1 MARNVLEAVY
11 GELGVVDDGGRWP
24 DELRG
29 VNKCKRFARLVGKFS
44 SEVVDEMDD
53 LRTRII
59 EEQTK
64 SGALRDENLR
74 LRDKNA
80 KLESE
85 NMQLKLRQ
93 RLEAMQIAEADR
105 VKILECTK

>member
-1 MARNVLEAVY
+1 MRDAVQAAL
-11 GELGVVDDGGRWP
+11 GEIGVVDDGGRWP

-29 VNKCKRFARLVGKFS
+29 VNKTRRAFALIRKYGAVAL
-44 SEVVDEMDD
+44 DEMDD

-64 SGALRDENLR
+64 SGSLRDENLR
-74 LRDKNA
+74 LRDKNV

-85 NMQLKLRQ
+85 VIQLKLRH
-93 RLEAMQIAEADR
+93 RLEAMSITEADR